1 MSHSL
6 DNVVIEPAKSRY
18 RGKVWLFGDDISTDL
33 MQPGFTPHGLSLEE
47 RAKYC
52 MRANRPGWSEQVSLG
67 DILIGG
73 RNFGCGSNRPA
84 ALNLKILG
92 LGCMVA
98 ESVFSVHFRNCI
110 NFAFPAM
117 SCPGASK
124 LFKEGDMADVNFETG
139 LVMNVT
145 TGKTLEGRAL
155 PKFLMDIMAAGGSLA
170 MLRKGGYI
178 K

>member
-18 RGKVWLFGDDISTDL
+18 RGRVWVFGDDVSTDL
-33 MQPGFTPHGLSLEE
+33 MQPGFTPHGISLEE

-52 MRANRPGWSEQVSLG
+52 MRANRPGWSEQVKSG

-84 ALNLKILG
+84 ALNLKMVGIA
-92 LGCMVA
+92 CMVA
-98 ESVFSVHFRNCI
+98 DSVFSVHFRNCV

-117 SCPGASK
+117 SCPGVSK
-124 LFKEGDMADVNFETG
+124 LFTEGDVADVDFEKG
-139 LVMNVT
+139 LAVNVT
-145 TGKTLEGRAL
+145 TGKSLHGRAF

-170 MLRKGGYI
+170 MLRRDGYI

>member
-1 MSHSL
+1 MSH
-6 DNVVIEPAKSRY
+6 NVDSFMIEPARSRY
-18 RGKVWLFGDDISTDL
+18 RGRVWVFGDDISTDL
-33 MQPGFTPHGLSLEE
+33 MQPGFTPHGLSIEE

-52 MRANRPGWSEQVSLG
+52 MRANRPGWSEQVRQG
-67 DILIGG
+67 DILVGG

-84 ALNLKILG
+84 ALNLKVLG

-98 ESVFSVHFRNCI
+98 ESVFSVHFRNCV

-117 SCPGASK
+117 SCDGVSK
-124 LFKEGDMADVNFETG
+124 LFAEGDVADVDFG
-139 LVMNVT
+139 MGVVLNVT
-145 TGKTLEGRAL
+145 SGKSLHGRAL

-170 MLRKGGYI
+170 MLRRDGYI